1 MNVTLLQPTARPWV
15 EVIERTEHDFYHL
28 PAYAELSAKLDG
40 GSARALLVE
49 DGQRRLLIPLIARP
63 IPSAGGAWDALTPYG
78 YPGPLVAGED
88 GSEAR
93 DAFASDALEAASE
106 VLRRDGCVSLFARLH
121 PLLGAKPRPANGLL
135 VQHGTTV
142 HVDLRKSET
151 ELWAETMSGHRN
163 EINRAIKRGHRA
175 YFDDGFR
182 HADRF
187 VEIYRATMSR
197 VGAASHY
204 FFDHDYLMGLREAL
218 GERLRLAVVEIGG
231 AIAATGLFVET
242 GKIVQYHLSGTDEA
256 FLRERP
262 TKLMLH
268 FVRGWAKERGAT
280 WLHLGGGVGGG
291 EDSLFKFKAGFS
303 TNASARSPFFTLR
316 IVVDPA
322 AYRALSRAKHPEADE
337 SFLDGF
343 FPLYRRP

>member
-1 MNVTLLQPTARPWV
+1 MMNVEILAPTSPEWAAV
-15 EVIERTEHDFYHL
+15 LDRTEHDFYHL

-40 GSARALLVE
+40 GSAKALVVR
-49 DGQRRLLIPLIARP
+49 DGDRTLLLPFVARP
-63 IPSAGGAWDALTPYG
+63 IPNANADGAWDALTPYG
-78 YPGPLVAGED
+78 YPGPLVSGD
-88 GSEAR
+88 DDDR
-93 DAFASDALEAASE
+93 DAFASRALEVATD
-106 VLRRDGCVSLFARLH
+106 VLRAERCVSLFARLH
-121 PLLGAKPRPANGLL
+121 PLLGATARPSNGLL

-142 HVDLRKSET
+142 HVDLRKSDT

-163 EINRAIKRGHRA
+163 EINRAIKSGHRA
-175 YFDDGFR
+175 YFDDAFR

-187 VEIYRATMSR
+187 VEIYQATMAR
-197 VGAASHY
+197 VGAAAHY
-204 FFDHDYLMGLREAL
+204 FFDRDYLMGLREAL
-218 GERLRLAVVEIGG
+218 GPRLKLAVVEIAG
-231 AIAATGLFVET
+231 AVAAAGLFVET

-303 TNASARSPFFTLR
+303 KARSPFFTLR
-316 IVVDPA
+316 LVIDPA
-322 AYRALSRAKHPEADE
+322 TYRALSRARHPEADDADV
-337 SFLDGF
+337 SGF